1 MALLLSDVSGSGA
14 DGLGGLHVAVLP
26 KVHEGGP
33 ACSDDGTRSTPC
45 STRPDRMTCVNMN
58 E

>member
-14 DGLGGLHVAVLP
+14 DGPGGLHIAVLP

-45 STRPDRMTCVNMN
+45 STRPDRMTC
-58 E
+58 EHE